1 MGGNKGTYI
10 KNGSHRL
17 PFFFLYTKHPFT
29 KNMPTFVLFIF
40 IIRYISHMQKRIIE
54 CVPNFS
60 EGRNMETIKQISD
73 AIESVKGVKLLDVDP
88 GEATNRTVVT
98 FVGEP
103 EDVMNAAV
111 ASIKRATELIDMRQ
125 HKGAHPRM
133 GACDVCPLIPV
144 SGITMDEC
152 AELARTLAKR
162 IADELGVPTYCY
174 EAAAFKPERRN
185 LAVCRKG
192 EYEALPERMTN
203 AEERPDFGAR
213 AFDEGIART
222 GATAVGARDF
232 LVAVNYNLN
241 TTSTRRANANAYD
254 VREKG
259 RPMREGNPIVGKIIK
274 DENGEPVM
282 KPGTLKACKAIGWFI
297 DEYGIAQV
305 SMNMT
310 DLSVTPLHVA
320 FDEVCRAADARG
332 VRVTGTEIVG
342 LVPKKV
348 LVDAGRYFLR
358 KQNRSTGVPERE
370 LVRIA
375 IESMGLSTLKEF
387 KPEEKVIEYML
398 EAEERKGVKRLV
410 DMTCADFA
418 EETASESPAPG
429 GGSIS
434 AYMGALAAALGTMVA
449 NLSSHKAGWDE
460 RWEFFSDWAEN
471 GMAVMNELLAL
482 VDEDTAAFNKI
493 MDVFGMPKG
502 TPEEKEARAA
512 AMQVA
517 TLYATEVPLRTMK
530 AAYKAFDVVRAMATE
545 GNPNSVSDAG
555 VGALAARS
563 AVMGACLNVKINAAG
578 LKDREVAERFIN
590 AANEIQA
597 LAQQAEKEILEI
609 VESKINA

>member
-1 MGGNKGTYI
+1 
-10 KNGSHRL
+10 
-17 PFFFLYTKHPFT
+17 
-29 KNMPTFVLFIF
+29 
-40 IIRYISHMQKRIIE
+40 MQKRIVE

-60 EGRNMETIKQISD
+60 EGRNAETIKQITD
-73 AIESVKGVKLLDVDP
+73 VIEASKGVKLLDVDP

-103 EDVMNAAV
+103 EAVCDAAV
-111 ASIKRATELIDMRQ
+111 AAIKRATELIDMRQ

-144 SGITMDEC
+144 SGITLEEC
-152 AELARTLAKR
+152 AELARALAKR
-162 IADELGVPTYCY
+162 IAEELNVPTYCY
-174 EAAAFKPERRN
+174 EAAAFTPERRN
-185 LAVCRKG
+185 LAVCRAG
-192 EYEALPERMTN
+192 EYEALPEKMMDEKRK
-203 AEERPDFGAR
+203 PDFGAR
-213 AFDEGIART
+213 PFDEGVAKS

-241 TTSTRRANANAYD
+241 TTSTRRANAIAFD

-259 RPMREGNPIVGKIIK
+259 RPMREGNPIVGKIMK
-274 DENGEPVM
+274 DENGNTIM

-297 DEYGIAQV
+297 EEYGIAQV

-310 DLSVTPLHVA
+310 NLSITPLHVA
-320 FDEVCRAADARG
+320 FDEVCRAAEARG
-332 VRVTGTEIVG
+332 VRVTGAEIVG
-342 LVPKKV
+342 LVPKSA
-348 LVDAGRYFLR
+348 LVDAGRHFLR
-358 KQNRSTGVPERE
+358 KQNRSTGLPERE

-375 IESMGLSTLKEF
+375 IESMGLSNLKPF
-387 KPEEKVIEYML
+387 NPDEKVVEYIL
-398 EAEERKGVKRLV
+398 EADQQKGVKKLV
-410 DMTCADFA
+410 DMTCKGFA

-449 NLSSHKAGWDE
+449 NLSSHKAGWDD
-460 RWEFFSDWAEN
+460 RWEFFSDWADN
-471 GMAVMNELLAL
+471 GMAVMNELLYL

-502 TPEEKEARAA
+502 TDEEKAARAE
-512 AMQVA
+512 AMEVA
-517 TLYATEVPLRTMK
+517 TLYATQVPLRTMK
-530 AAYKAFDVVRAMATE
+530 AAYKAFDVVRAMAEE

-578 LKDREVAERFIN
+578 LKDRAMAE
-590 AANEIQA
+590 ALVKEAEEIQA
-597 LAQQAEKEILEI
+597 LAQKAEAEVLAV
-609 VESKINA
+609 VESKIQ

>member
-1 MGGNKGTYI
+1 
-10 KNGSHRL
+10 
-17 PFFFLYTKHPFT
+17 
-29 KNMPTFVLFIF
+29 
-40 IIRYISHMQKRIIE
+40 MQKRIIE

-60 EGRNMETIKQISD
+60 EGRNTETIKQITD
-73 AIESVKGVKLLDVDP
+73 AIESIKGVKLLDVDP

-103 EDVMNAAV
+103 EAVMDAAV

-144 SGITMDEC
+144 SGITMEEC

-162 IADELGVPTYCY
+162 VAEELKVPTYCY

-185 LAVCRKG
+185 LAVCREG
-192 EYEALPERMTN
+192 EYEGLPEKMAN
-203 AEERPDFGAR
+203 EDKQPDFGAR
-213 AFDEGIART
+213 PYDEGIART

-232 LVAVNYNLN
+232 LIAVNYNLN
-241 TTSTRRANANAYD
+241 TTSTRRANAIAFD

-259 RPMREGNPIVGKIIK
+259 RPRREGNPIVGKIIK
-274 DENGEPVM
+274 DENGEPIM
-282 KPGTLKACKAIGWFI
+282 IPGSLKECKAIGWYI
-297 DEYGIAQV
+297 QEYGIAQV

-310 DLSVTPLHVA
+310 NLSVTPLHIA
-320 FDEVCRAADARG
+320 FDEVCRAADSRG

-342 LVPKKV
+342 LVPKKA
-348 LVDAGRYFLR
+348 LVDAGRYFLH
-358 KQNRSTGVPERE
+358 KQHRSTGVPERE

-375 IESMGLSTLKEF
+375 IETMGLSNLKEF
-387 KPEEKVIEYML
+387 KPEEKVVEYIL
-398 EAEERKGVKRLV
+398 EAEEQKGANKLV
-410 DMTCADFA
+410 DMTCAAFA

-434 AYMGALAAALGTMVA
+434 AYMGALGAALGAMVA
-449 NLSSHKAGWDE
+449 NLSSHKAGWDD
-460 RWEFFSDWAEN
+460 RWEFFSQWAEKGVN
-471 GMAVMNELLAL
+471 VMNDLLAL

-493 MDVFGMPKG
+493 MAVFAMPKN
-502 TPEEKEARAA
+502 TPEEKAERSR

-517 TLYATEVPLRTMK
+517 TLYATQVPLRTMQTT
-530 AAYKAFDVVRAMATE
+530 YKVFEIVKAMAEE

-578 LKDREVAERFIN
+578 LKDRETAEALVRE
-590 AANEIQA
+590 AEEIQQ
-597 LAQQAEKEILEI
+597 LAQKAEQEILAI
-609 VESKINA
+609 VEDKINR

>member
-1 MGGNKGTYI
+1 
-10 KNGSHRL
+10 
-17 PFFFLYTKHPFT
+17 
-29 KNMPTFVLFIF
+29 
-40 IIRYISHMQKRIIE
+40 MQKRIIE

-60 EGRNMETIKQISD
+60 EGRNMETIKSITD
-73 AIESVKGVKLLDVDP
+73 VIEAAKGVKLLDVDP

-103 EDVMNAAV
+103 KAVCDAAI
-111 ASIKRATELIDMRQ
+111 AAIKRATELIDMRQ

-144 SGITMDEC
+144 SGITLEEC
-152 AELARTLAKR
+152 ADLARELAKR
-162 IADELGVPTYCY
+162 IAEETNVPTYCY

-185 LAVCRKG
+185 LAVCRAG
-192 EYEALPERMTN
+192 EYEALPEKMMD
-203 AEERPDFGAR
+203 EERKPDFGAR
-213 AFDEGIART
+213 PYDEGVAKT

-241 TTSTRRANANAYD
+241 TTSTRRANAIAFD

-259 RPMREGNPIVGKIIK
+259 RPMREGNPITGKIMK
-274 DENGEPVM
+274 DENGNTIM

-297 DEYGIAQV
+297 EEYGIAQV

-310 DLSVTPLHVA
+310 NLSVTPLHVA

-332 VRVTGTEIVG
+332 VRVTGAEIVG
-342 LVPKKV
+342 LVPKSA
-348 LVDAGRYFLR
+348 LVDAGRHFLR
-358 KQNRSTGVPERE
+358 KQNRSTGLPERE

-375 IESMGLSTLKEF
+375 IESMGLGNLKPF
-387 KPEEKVIEYML
+387 NPDEKVVEYIL
-398 EAEERKGVKRLV
+398 EAEEQKGIKKLV
-410 DMTCADFA
+410 DMTCTGFA

-449 NLSSHKAGWDE
+449 NLSSHKAGWDD
-460 RWEFFSDWAEN
+460 RWEYFSNWADN
-471 GMAVMNELLAL
+471 GMAVMNELLYL

-493 MDVFGMPKG
+493 MDVFGMPKS
-502 TPEEKEARAA
+502 TDEEKAARAE
-512 AMQVA
+512 AMEVA
-517 TLYATEVPLRTMK
+517 TLYATQVPLRTMK
-530 AAYKAFDVVRAMATE
+530 AAYKAFDVVRAMAEE

-578 LKDREVAERFIN
+578 LKDRAVAE
-590 AANEIQA
+590 ALVKEAEEIQVA
-597 LAQQAEKEILEI
+597 AQRAEAEILAV
-609 VESKINA
+609 VESKI